1 MRNQLKLATACT
13 VAMLALGAVGTTTP
27 AFAQGKPQTISKNLA
42 KPLKAAQDAMEK
54 KNWQEALARVNEADA
69 QGGKSPYDQFTIDQ
83 MKGFI
88 YVRMGNYSEAAKAL
102 ESSLNSGLLP
112 QDEVGQRI
120 KALSQVNYQIKNYDK
135 AIEFGNRAVK
145 GGYADEDLYT
155 LIAQA
160 YYIKN
165 DYKGTLAFVDN
176 YANDLAKKGQTP
188 KEQMLQLMLSSC
200 VKLKDDACATKALE
214 KLVVD
219 YPKPDYW
226 QNIVYS
232 MIRAPD
238 TTDTLLLNTYRLA
251 LEVDALKQPQDYTEM
266 AQLAIE
272 QGSPGEAVAILEDG
286 FKKNVFTDQR
296 DKDRNQRLLESAKK
310 AAAADQAALAK
321 LDSEAS
327 RGKAGAADVAVGKG
341 FLSYGQFDKA
351 EAAIAR
357 GVAKGGLRNA
367 DEATLLLG
375 IAQLKGGKKDQ
386 AIKTFKSLKGD
397 PKYARLGN
405 LWALHARS

>member
-1 MRNQLKLATACT
+1 MRKHLMFATTCAVALLAFGT
-13 VAMLALGAVGTTTP
+13 VSTTP
-27 AFAQGKPQTISKNLA
+27 AFAQAKQPTISKNLA
-42 KPLKAAQDAMEK
+42 KPLKAAQEAMEK
-54 KNWQEALARVNEADA
+54 KNWQEALARINEADA
-69 QGGKSPYDQFTIDQ
+69 QGNKTPYDQFTINQ
-83 MKGFI
+83 MKGFVH
-88 YVRMGNYSEAAKAL
+88 VRMGNYSEAAKAL
-102 ESSLNSGLLP
+102 EASLNSGLLP

-120 KALSQVNYQIKNYDK
+120 IALAQVNYQIKNYDK

-145 GGYADEDLYT
+145 GGYADADLYT
-155 LIAQA
+155 LIGQA
-160 YYIKN
+160 YYIKG
-165 DYKGTLAFVDN
+165 DYKGTLGFVDT
-176 YANDLAKKGQTP
+176 YVNDMAKKGQTP
-188 KEQMLQLMLSSC
+188 KEQMLQLALSSC
-200 VKLKDDACATKALE
+200 VKLKDDACATKTLE

-219 YPKPDYW
+219 YPKPEYW

-232 MIRAPD
+232 MMRSPD
-238 TTDTLLLNTYRLA
+238 TTDVLLLNTYRLA
-251 LEVDALKQPQDYTEM
+251 LEVDALKEAQDYTEM

-272 QGSPGEAVAILEDG
+272 QGSPGEAVAILEKG
-286 FKKNVFTDQR
+286 FKNNVFPDQR
-296 DKDRNQRLLESAKK
+296 EKDRNQRLLDSAKK

-321 LDSEAS
+321 LDSEAA
-327 RGKAGAADVAVGKG
+327 RGKAGAADIGVGKG

-357 GVAKGGLRNA
+357 GISKGGLRNA

-405 LWALHARS
+405 LWALHARA